1 MIATEARR
9 FGFDQRTGVELPNE
23 TRRMLVPDPEWKKA
37 TGRGPWQPGDTA
49 NFSIGQGFLDVTPMQ
64 MATFTASFARGQTR
78 TTPTLIYQ
86 PNRKPQRTEAIGL
99 PAAQYD
105 ALVLGMEECVSM
117 PGGTAYRTLTQMASM
132 RIPGLRIAGKTGTA
146 QKQTPAGIINF
157 AWFICFAPVENPQI
171 AIAVMVEG
179 DTPGEETGG
188 GRYAVPV
195 AQAILKTW
203 WQKQQ
208 RASGTPVA
216 TPAPAAVPTARD

>member
-1 MIATEARR
+1 
-9 FGFDQRTGVELPNE
+9 
-23 TRRMLVPDPEWKKA
+23 
-37 TGRGPWQPGDTA
+37 
-49 NFSIGQGFLDVTPMQ
+49 
-64 MATFTASFARGQTR
+64 
-78 TTPTLIYQ
+78 
-86 PNRKPQRTEAIGL
+86 
-99 PAAQYD
+99 
-105 ALVLGMEECVSM
+105 M

-157 AWFICFAPVENPQI
+157 AWFICFSPVENPQI

-179 DTPGEETGG
+179 DTPCEETGG

-208 RASGTPVA
+208 RASGTRLRLPLPPPSRPRGIKHGWDDV
-216 TPAPAAVPTARD
+216 PAYSSGTVIPRFERTR

>member
-1 MIATEARR
+1 
-9 FGFDQRTGVELPNE
+9 
-23 TRRMLVPDPEWKKA
+23 
-37 TGRGPWQPGDTA
+37 
-49 NFSIGQGFLDVTPMQ
+49 MQ

-216 TPAPAAVPTARD
+216 TSAPAAVPTARD